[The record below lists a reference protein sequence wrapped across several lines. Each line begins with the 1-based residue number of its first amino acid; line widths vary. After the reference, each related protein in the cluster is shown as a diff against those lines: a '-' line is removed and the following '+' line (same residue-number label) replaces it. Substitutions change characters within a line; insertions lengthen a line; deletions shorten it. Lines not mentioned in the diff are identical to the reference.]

1 MNLFGSIAILVGPAL
16 QLWLLIILLRRRL
29 YNQFLWFCI
38 YTGFAV
44 AAGIAEFAVR
54 NHRPIYFYLYWVSEA
69 IYAILGFF
77 AIQEAFRRVFRNFYV
92 LRWFRFLLPGVGV
105 VMLVL
110 AILEGYFNPPIQV
123 VPWAATIY
131 VAEIAVRC
139 LQVGI
144 FALFVLLVRLYFLP
158 WQNYAFG
165 ISVGFSIA
173 AFGMFTSMMLVSA
186 LGTKILLA
194 AQYTPALA
202 YLIAVLIWLAS
213 FIKPEPPNPYQGM
226 VSSFTPEELLALLRS
241 YTQELKGLLKRSVS
255 VATS

>member
-1 MNLFGSIAILVGPAL
+1 MNLFDSIAILVGPAL

-38 YTGFAV
+38 YTGFSV

-54 NHRPIYFYLYWVSEA
+54 NHHAAYFYLYWASEA
-69 IYAILGFF
+69 MYAILGFF
-77 AIQEAFRRVFRNFYV
+77 AIQESFRRVFRNFYV

-110 AILEGYFNPPIQV
+110 AILEGYFNPPIE
-123 VPWAATIY
+123 VPSWAATIF

-165 ISVGFSIA
+165 ISVGFSIS
-173 AFGMFTSMMLVSA
+173 AFGIFTTVMLRSA
-186 LGTKILLA
+186 LGAKPPLALL
-194 AQYTPALA
+194 YVPAVA
-202 YLIAVLIWLAS
+202 YLIAILIWLAS

-226 VSSFTPEELLALLRS
+226 VSPFTPEQLLELLRS
-241 YTQELKGLLKRSVS
+241 YTQELKGFLKRSMV
-255 VATS
+255 TS